1 VAHKGMTN
9 REVHA
14 LPVVVDILTAGKVF
28 GLARNTTYEL
38 VRRDEFPCRILRVG
52 SRYRVTKSAILEA
65 LGLDHSGKPITSDIA
80 PVAGD
85 DAA

>member
-1 VAHKGMTN
+1 MAHKGITN

-38 VRRDEFPCRILRVG
+38 VRRDEFPCPVLKVG
-52 SRYRVTKSAILEA
+52 SRYNETKTATLEA
-65 LGLDHSGKPITSDIA
+65 LGIAHPGKPSETSA
-80 PVAGD
+80 WY